1 MNNKIVVITG
11 AGQGIG
17 SYIAENLDKEFDL
30 LLISKSKNCSNI
42 SNRINRSFGFKKSTA
57 LKFDLQDN
65 KKLEKN
71 FKKMNLNYYKEIYF
85 ILCAAIVD
93 GKKNSFNNYN
103 DWIETF
109 KTNFFSNVSLI
120 NLSLSE
126 IKKGKLKKIMV
137 FSGGGA
143 ASSFKEFPIYSATK
157 TALVRT
163 IENYAIKFKKK
174 NLNIFA
180 IAPGAVETKMLK
192 KVKKLAKVKSSSSL
206 KEVFGFVDFCLK
218 NKTDFLSGKL
228 VHIRDKI
235 LKLKSNKNKNYLKL
249 RRVE

>member
-17 SYIAENLDKEFDL
+17 RYIAENLDKEFDL

-42 SNRINRSFGFKKSTA
+42 SNRINSAFGFKKSNA
-57 LKFDLQDN
+57 LKFDLKDN

-71 FKKMNLNYYKEIYF
+71 FKKLNLNYYKEIYI
-85 ILCAAIVD
+85 ILCAAVVD
-93 GKKNSFNNYN
+93 SKKNSFNNYN

-109 KTNFFSNVSLI
+109 KTNFFSNVSFI
-120 NLSLSE
+120 NLAISK
-126 IKKGKLKKIMV
+126 IKKGRLKKIMV

-163 IENYAIKFKKK
+163 IENYAVKFKKK

-206 KEVFGFVDFCLK
+206 KEVFGFVEFCLK

-235 LKLKSNKNKNYLKL
+235 SKLKSNKDKNYLKL
-249 RRVE
+249 RRAE